1 MDTLDH
7 RIASLLADLF
17 LKGLGSLSLQSPNKV
32 VVDYLP
38 PRFADLLFHALVEYT
53 DREVQIDIGRSDG
66 KRIALKAIEYEGAEV
81 LPIRADGEVVANQ
94 DAGNNLCTTGFASSL
109 RDHFAQGASRPRQL
123 VTITARGNE
132 TQKSAQDSLAD
143 ESLIT
148 LRKLLHKL
156 RDDHGIAAK
165 APAGRAIDVLLDVE
179 DDDVEWM
186 ELFAR
191 CERYLSA
198 VEDQPV
204 AVQGAKLPE
213 LGVFLPDPTPEFATG
228 TRLIDSLRAK
238 EQSKRSMG
246 DTRLHDNAAVRGYL
260 EESFDDPLRDNESVV
275 RDFFDDEETVQR
287 IVQGGSHGLSDLPAS
302 TFEDAKQRGAKKNP
316 IEFSLDGLEVVG
328 AASHRL
334 IAGATGDLLLI
345 NAIGPVTVRVP
356 LKREYNPQKEH
367 AAVLQCQSPGTKV
380 SRTLLETAKGDTVL
394 EAVIEPREDMA
405 VLRVAMLRGRNT
417 LQRPIA
423 AFDLV
428 VYPVDGVRLVI
439 ENSRDARLQEQGWIA
454 AGRPEFFEVS
464 AADGK
469 ADPVS
474 GVESSD
480 SSLEEADSDDFPC
493 QLWTFA
499 QTGHILRV
507 TEPQTEVDSDDKNIE
522 EMLQF
527 SVLVRGSGTAVRDS
541 LRSAAIKGGH
551 HMAAIAGLTESG
563 DAWRVDLHGNVQR
576 KVQGAKKR
584 LHEAAAATVLDDP
597 TLARLEVGPKG
608 DDWRHVALDAHLG
621 AAHVAALQEAR
632 TTAFDAILAQAQR
645 LLPRPREGSRLHVPM
660 PLIPLGPVREEIEAW
675 MEAWN
680 RVVDAAVG
688 QNSAKMT
695 PALNALLQ
703 LDTLR
708 EIDDDGG
715 VKRLVL
721 LPTHP
726 WVLGAMLA
734 FQTRMDAYFRAYK
747 ANYHRIENEIRD
759 LVPSLVLEDWFIEG
773 SDAHLWAEDGAP
785 FYPSFVSAR
794 LHERRTTHDY
804 MARIVANKIARYLQ
818 MHPHLNSSRRSL
830 RIGFVN
836 PGDGEHLLR
845 GIRLWFKQVQARRAD
860 RLRTLPMERIP
871 AVEVFLFHTEQ
882 VDEMSLG
889 GAFDRFHQ
897 AHTAAADED
906 IIDQAMVARVRYR
919 KRHAAG
925 PTNDRDAVHLC
936 FVYGLLGDV
945 TPQIRAASLSEWWDG
960 GFGEGLLATQLRRT
974 VPGAGAGKL
983 ESRRGLWLSATDGG
997 LRGALYRL
1005 LSLQRGIRLGE
1016 VELGKGVFLAW
1027 PLPDVSAQKDTYT
1040 HSDWVVHLDREL
1052 SLEMFRGDS
1061 ESSHPTIIEYSDQE
1075 VPDTPGF
1082 DTITVTRE
1090 DGPYRDQLHEILSM
1104 AGLDTQSESEAAKAS
1119 ADRLLKDINRL
1130 SGSWALDF
1138 LLGSLADGQY
1148 RPRLKGNVGAA
1159 LAWRWIDRFE
1169 HGNGELRV
1177 VHTNRGPTLPIF
1189 ISLEELLRVTPAAGL
1204 DRRDGLAYRF
1214 SNEYEGEDNEKA
1226 RQYCDDLLVLYIT
1239 PTSSGQPSRLY
1250 GRIIEVKLGSTAFA
1264 AKKKAVPQV
1273 RTTQGILQRHLSGDQ
1288 SQVDAIFRDKQ
1299 LSLLL
1304 KAQIEQAVS
1313 LGAIRREDM
1322 EPFNLPALSTNLA
1335 TGNYSV
1341 DYTIGVDGRHL
1352 LGDAFLLSTRPGDEG
1367 LSIEFVEGVRVV
1379 RIGANETRRLAFNV
1393 EDASTIRGDEPNT
1406 LPRLGI
1412 YDRAVT
1418 QAPPPPEPNAESAE
1432 VGPPTPAP
1440 EAAEPAIE
1448 VQVSASEAAAD
1459 ALPPRRG
1466 VEAPAASQRDTAPPS
1481 AHPPAPA
1488 DAPEAGA
1495 DDQQSERAD
1504 LPAVSLEEALDVP
1517 VKTAPFDDAVVGEI
1531 VGRLQRGLEAHGI
1544 ELEAPLSVREVDRGP
1559 RLLRAYVR
1567 IAPSQPIASVR
1578 RIGEDLARI
1587 VGTSAP
1593 DLNIINVT
1601 ERRSVGID
1609 LPVPGLGYT
1618 IDFEEVSAHPTF
1630 AAAQSKMALGF
1641 CAGID
1646 VTGRAIWTDLAKM
1659 PHMLVAG
1666 TTGSGKTV
1674 FLRNVILTLLMQ
1686 RSPAQLK
1693 LRLSSSK
1700 PMDFRI
1706 FTQVP
1711 HMGGTELA
1719 RTPVD
1724 AKRIVDD
1731 LVSEMERRMRVI
1743 DEAYCDN
1750 LGEYNEENPG
1760 KELPRIV
1767 TVLDE
1772 YAATVTSFDDKPERQ
1787 AFETAVQRIAQEARA
1802 AGIHLILCMQ
1812 RPDAKVITGN
1822 IKANVLH
1829 RFALKLPANTDSRII
1844 LDENGAET
1852 LLGKGDMLYKDG
1864 DNVVH
1869 RLQVPNLEKRPL
1881 KEILRQVVAGRL
1893 PRPARST
1900 PDAAE
1905 QPAEAADEPPPG
1917 PTKSCP
1923 SCGHT
1928 GPIADDFGYRK
1939 VRRSR
1944 DGELGAVEAPQSWCR
1959 DCRSGRS

>member
-1 MDTLDH
+1 MDTLD
-7 RIASLLADLF
+7 RQIAVLLADLF
-17 LKGLGSLSLQSPNKV
+17 LEGLSSLSMRSPNKV
-32 VVDYLP
+32 IVDYLP
-38 PRFADLLFHALVEYT
+38 PRFADLLFQSLIEYT
-53 DREVQIDIGRSDG
+53 DHEVLIDIGRTDR
-66 KRIALKAIEYEGAEV
+66 KPVALNAIDYEGADV
-81 LPIRADGEVVANQ
+81 IPLRAEGEPAFEQ

-109 RDHFAQGASRPRQL
+109 RDHFAHRATRPRQL

-156 RDDHGIAAK
+156 RDEHGVAAD

-186 ELFAR
+186 DVFTR
-191 CERYLSA
+191 CKNYLSA
-198 VEDQPV
+198 VENQPV
-204 AVQGAKLPE
+204 TVQGAKLPE
-213 LGVFLPDPTPEFATG
+213 LGVFLPDPTPEFASG
-228 TRLIDSLRAK
+228 DRLIDALRAK

-260 EESFDDPLRDNESVV
+260 KDSFDDPLRDNESVI
-275 RDFFDDEETVQR
+275 RDFFEDEETVRR
-287 IVQGGSHGLSDLPAS
+287 IVQGGSRGLSDLPAS
-302 TFEDAKQRGAKKNP
+302 TFDDAKQRGSKKDP
-316 IEFSLDGLEVVG
+316 IEFVLGDLEIVG
-328 AASHRL
+328 ARSHRL
-334 IAGATGDLLLI
+334 IAGANSDLLLVNSNEPFRVI
-345 NAIGPVTVRVP
+345 VP
-356 LKREYNPQKEH
+356 LKRAYNPRKER
-367 AAVLQCQSPGTKV
+367 AAVIHCELAGGKL
-380 SRTLLETAKGDTVL
+380 SRTLLDTSKGDMVV
-394 EAVIEPREDMA
+394 EALFEPRETMA
-405 VLRVAMLRGRNT
+405 VLRIAMLRGPNT

-423 AFDLV
+423 SLDLV
-428 VYPVDGVRLVI
+428 VHPVNSDCFVI
-439 ENSRDARLQEQGWIA
+439 ENSRDVRLQEQAWVA
-454 AGRPEFFEVS
+454 TGRPEFFEFS
-464 AADGK
+464 AADGS
-469 ADPVS
+469 ADPVA
-474 GVESSD
+474 G
-480 SSLEEADSDDFPC
+480 LETGASMEDTGDDHSF
-493 QLWTFA
+493 QLWDFVR
-499 QTGHILRV
+499 TGHTLRV

-527 SVLVRGSGTAVRDS
+527 AVLVRGSGTAVRDS
-541 LRSAAIKGGH
+541 LRSAAMKDGH
-551 HMAAIAGLTESG
+551 HMAAILGLTESG
-563 DAWRVDLHGNVQR
+563 DAWRVDLQGNVQR
-576 KVQGAKKR
+576 KVQGARNR
-584 LHEAAAATVLDDP
+584 LHEAAVATLLNDP
-597 TLARLEVGPKG
+597 TIARLEVTSGVEQ
-608 DDWRHVALDAHLG
+608 WRAVALDAHLEPSDL
-621 AAHVAALQEAR
+621 AALQIAR
-632 TTAFDAILAQAQR
+632 TDCFQAIMDQAQQ
-645 LLPRPREGSRLHVPM
+645 LLPRPRQGTRPHVPL
-660 PLIPLGPVREEIEAW
+660 PLLPLAPVRKQIEAW
-675 MEAWN
+675 IEAWN
-680 RVVDAAVG
+680 TVVDGLVG
-688 QNSAKMT
+688 NGSAKMT

-703 LDTLR
+703 VDTLR
-708 EIDDDGG
+708 ELDETSMI
-715 VKRLVL
+715 KRLIL

-726 WVLGAMLA
+726 WVLGALLA
-734 FQTRMDAYFRAYK
+734 FQTRLDVYFKSYK
-747 ANYHRIENEIRD
+747 ANYSRIENEIRD
-759 LVPSLVLEDWFIEG
+759 LVPSQVLEDWFIEG
-773 SDAHLWAEDGAP
+773 GDAQLWGEDGAP

-794 LHERRTTHDY
+794 LHKRRTTHDY

-818 MHPHLNSSRRSL
+818 MHPHLNSSRRTL

-836 PGDGEHLLR
+836 PGDGEHLLQ

-871 AVEVFLFHTEQ
+871 AVEVFLYHTGQ
-882 VDEMSLG
+882 VDEVGLG

-925 PTNDRDAVHLC
+925 PTNARDAVHLC
-936 FVYGLLGDV
+936 FVYGLLSDV

-974 VPGAGAGKL
+974 APGAGAGKL
-983 ESRRGLWLSATDGG
+983 ESRRGLWLSAPDGG
-997 LRGALYRL
+997 LRGAMYRL

-1027 PLPDVSAQKDTYT
+1027 PLPDVSAHRDTYT

-1052 SLEMFRGDS
+1052 SLEMFRSDTAVS
-1061 ESSHPTIIEYSDQE
+1061 YPTIIEYSDQE

-1104 AGLDTQSESEAAKAS
+1104 AGLDTQSANEAAKAS
-1119 ADRLLKDINRL
+1119 ADRLLHDINRL

-1159 LAWRWIDRFE
+1159 LAWRWINRFE
-1169 HGNGELRV
+1169 HGNGTQRV
-1177 VHTNRGPTLPIF
+1177 VHTNRGPTLPVF

-1204 DRRDGLAYRF
+1204 ASRDGLAYRF

-1239 PTSSGQPSRLY
+1239 PTKQGQPSRLY

-1264 AKKKAVPQV
+1264 ARKKAVPQV
-1273 RTTQGILQRHLSGDQ
+1273 RTTQGILQKHLSGDQ
-1288 SQVDAIFRDKQ
+1288 TQIDALFRDKQ

-1313 LGAIRREDM
+1313 LGAIKREDM

-1341 DYTIGVDGRHL
+1341 DYTIGVEGRHL
-1352 LGDAFLLSTRPGDEG
+1352 IGDAFLLSTRPSDKGFAIVFE
-1367 LSIEFVEGVRVV
+1367 EGVRIV

-1393 EDASTIRGDEPNT
+1393 EDASTIRGDEPHT
-1406 LPRLGI
+1406 LPRLGT

-1418 QAPPPPEPNAESAE
+1418 ELPQPPEVQAAQTKPEPITPVPADEPPPIRSSQAEDGAPDAVQAVEQPAAPSTSSGQNPEL
-1432 VGPPTPAP
+1432 PTG
-1440 EAAEPAIE
+1440 
-1448 VQVSASEAAAD
+1448 VSEASVR
-1459 ALPPRRG
+1459 L
-1466 VEAPAASQRDTAPPS
+1466 
-1481 AHPPAPA
+1481 
-1488 DAPEAGA
+1488 AGPV
-1495 DDQQSERAD
+1495 QSRPVTVP
-1504 LPAVSLEEALDVP
+1504 LGEALEIP
-1517 VKTAPFDDAVVGEI
+1517 VKIAPFDDAVVKDI
-1531 VGRLQRGLEAHGI
+1531 VDRLQRGLEAHGI

-1609 LPVPGLGYT
+1609 LPILNLGYA
-1618 IDFEEVSAHPTF
+1618 IDFEEVASHPTF
-1630 AAAQSKMALGF
+1630 AAAQESMALGF

-1686 RSPAQLK
+1686 RSPRDLQ

-1719 RTPVD
+1719 RTPSD
-1724 AKRIVDD
+1724 AKQIVDD
-1731 LVSEMERRMRVI
+1731 LVAEMERRMRVI
-1743 DEAYCDN
+1743 DDAYCDT
-1750 LGEYNEENPG
+1750 LTEFNEENPG
-1760 KELPRIV
+1760 KQLPRIV

-1772 YAATVTSFDDKPERQ
+1772 YAATVTSFDDKAERQ

-1802 AGIHLILCMQ
+1802 AGIHVILCMQ

-1829 RFALKLPANTDSRII
+1829 RFALKLPGTTDSRII

-1852 LLGKGDMLYKDG
+1852 LLGKGDMLYKNG
-1864 DNVVH
+1864 DNVVS
-1869 RLQVPNLEKRPL
+1869 RLQVPNLEKSSL
-1881 KEILRQVVAGRL
+1881 KRILRQVVSGQIRRAEL
-1893 PRPARST
+1893 SAS
-1900 PDAAE
+1900 DAAE
-1905 QPAEAADEPPPG
+1905 HPSDPPNEPPPG
-1917 PTKSCP
+1917 LFKSCP
-1923 SCGHT
+1923 KCGHS
-1928 GPIADDFGYRK
+1928 GPVTEDFGFRRVK
-1939 VRRSR
+1939 RSR
-1944 DGELGAVEAPQSWCR
+1944 GAEVEFVEVPQSWCR
-1959 DCRSGRS
+1959 ECRSGRD